1 MGNGQIENGKIV
13 GYSGQESPV
22 GLYGVV
28 PLEEIIDKMKGKQH
42 LVRKRWPKVLKDA
55 MKKEGII

>member
-1 MGNGQIENGKIV
+1 MGQDT
-13 GYSGQESPV
+13 PV

-28 PLEEIIDKMKGKQH
+28 PIKEIIDKMREKQH